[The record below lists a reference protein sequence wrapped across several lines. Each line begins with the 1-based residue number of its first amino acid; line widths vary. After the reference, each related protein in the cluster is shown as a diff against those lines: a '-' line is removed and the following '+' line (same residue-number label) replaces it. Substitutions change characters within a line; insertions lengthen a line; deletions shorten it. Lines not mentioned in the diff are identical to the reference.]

1 MDLLYNEKVGQR
13 IKDLRKEKKISM
25 AKLGELVNLHESTI
39 NRYEQGK
46 IKSLDIDKI
55 KEFAKALDT
64 TPAFLMGWEE
74 QKKNIRNAFSKNLK
88 NCMKADNLNICNIA
102 EIADVSVEQ
111 VNAWLNTEDAP
122 TLVEIQKIAD
132 YFNISID
139 QFENTDSIFSSQS
152 ITLSYEEKQIID
164 MYRSMSNGNKEAVFT
179 LMKNL
184 SDK

>member
-1 MDLLYNEKVGQR
+1 MDLIYNEKVGQR
-13 IKDLRKEKKISM
+13 IKDLRKQKKISM

-46 IKSLDIDKI
+46 IKSLDIDKM

-74 QKKNIRNAFSKNLK
+74 QKKNIRNAFSNNLK
-88 NCMKADNLNICNIA
+88 ECMRTNNLNICNIA
-102 EIADVSVEQ
+102 EIADVSNEQ

-122 TLVEIQKIAD
+122 TMVEIQKIAD
-132 YFNISID
+132 YFNMSID
-139 QFENTDSIFSSQS
+139 QFENVDNIFASQS
-152 ITLSYEEKQIID
+152 IVLSYEEKQIIE
-164 MYRSMSNGNKEAVFT
+164 MYRSMSDGNKEAVFT

-184 SDK
+184 SNK